1 MDLNDVKYYINR
13 ELSWLQFDY
22 RILEEARSKQTP
34 LFERLK
40 FLAISASNLDEFF
53 MVRVASVE
61 DKVLA
66 GVNRKDI
73 SGLHPKDELKAIL
86 DESHNL
92 VNLQCSTFQRSLVP
106 ALNAVK
112 IRFVGIDE
120 LDKKQKAYVDDY
132 YYQNV
137 EAVLTPMAV
146 DASRPFPL
154 ILNKTLNIAV
164 LLDKQGEEAF
174 ATVQVPSVLNRYIAL
189 PQDEMGNRCFI
200 LLEDMIAAHLQELF
214 DSYPI
219 LAYAPY
225 RITRN
230 AGFDLD
236 EDDTENLLYEVEKK
250 LKKRRTGEAI
260 RLEVASNIDERLYRF
275 LKDELDIRKN
285 AVFYINGPLDLTFL
299 FRFYGLDVDESLK
312 FPAFSPMPS
321 PMFDDRNIFAQ
332 IREKDL
338 FVHLPYEQFDPVLD
352 FVQSAAGDPD
362 VLAIKQT
369 LYRVSGHSPIIAALA
384 KAADNGKQVTVLVE
398 VKARFDEENNI
409 IWAKKLEKAGCHVIY
424 GLLGL
429 KTHSKI
435 TLVVRKEE
443 EGIKRYVHLGTGNYN
458 DSTAKIYTDLGI
470 FTCSDAI
477 GEDASALFNMISGY
491 SEPKHWNRL
500 AIAPYW
506 LRDKFYF
513 LIDREIAH
521 AKAGEPAR
529 IVAKMNSL
537 IDKQMI
543 AKLYEASQ
551 AGVEI
556 SLIVRGICG
565 LRPGIAGL
573 SENITVR
580 SLVGQFLEHSR
591 IYYFFNN
598 GEEEMYLSSADWM
611 PRNLDRRVEILFP
624 VEAKDIQARVKE
636 ILEMQLKDTLRASI
650 MHEDGTYSHVDL
662 RGKERFDSQVY
673 FVEQAKNA
681 CAKTPESSQAKI
693 FTPMQNNE
701 EE

>member
-1 MDLNDVKYYINR
+1 MMDIFDPKNYINR
-13 ELSWLQFDY
+13 ELSWLQFNY
-22 RILEEARSKQTP
+22 RILEEARNKQMP

-61 DKVLA
+61 DDVLD
-66 GVNRKDI
+66 GSNKKDL
-73 SGLHPKDELKAIL
+73 SGMTPKDQLKAIL
-86 DESHNL
+86 EQTHEFMSM
-92 VNLQCSTFQRSLVP
+92 QYSTYQRSLIP
-106 ALNAVK
+106 ALNAQQ
-112 IRFVGIDE
+112 IEFLSPEALSEQQRDFVN
-120 LDKKQKAYVDDY
+120 QY
-132 YYQNV
+132 YHLHV
-137 EAVLTPMAV
+137 EPVLTPMAV

-164 LLDKQGEEAF
+164 LLNNEDELAY
-174 ATVQVPSVLNRYIAL
+174 ATVQVPSVLERFVEIPHAK
-189 PQDEMGNRCFI
+189 QHHTFI
-200 LLEDMIAAHLQELF
+200 FLEDLIAMHLGELF
-214 DSYPI
+214 DSYEI
-219 LAYAPY
+219 VTYAPY

-236 EDDTENLLYEVEKK
+236 EDDTENLLNEVEKK

-260 RLEVASNIDERLYRF
+260 RLEVAQNIDERLYRF
-275 LKDELDIRKN
+275 LKEELNIKKN
-285 AVFYINGPLDLTFL
+285 SVYYINGPLDLTFL
-299 FRFYGLDVDESLK
+299 FKFYGLEVDPALK
-312 FPAFSPMPS
+312 FEPFQPMPS
-321 PMFDDRNIFAQ
+321 PMFDERNIFDQ
-332 IREKDL
+332 IREKDR

-352 FVQSAAGDPD
+352 FVQSAANDPD

-409 IWAKKLEKAGCHVIY
+409 IWAKKLEQAGCHVIY

-435 TLVVRKEE
+435 TLVVRREE

-500 AIAPYW
+500 AIAPIW
-506 LRDKFYF
+506 LRDKFYQ

-521 AKAGEPAR
+521 ARNGRPAR

-537 IDKQMI
+537 IDRPMI
-543 AKLYEASQ
+543 ARLYEASM
-551 AGVEI
+551 AGVQI
-556 SLIVRGICG
+556 DLIVRGICG
-565 LRPGIAGL
+565 LRPGIEGL
-573 SENITVR
+573 SDNIRVR
-580 SLVGQFLEHSR
+580 SIVGRFLEHSR
-591 IYYFFNN
+591 IYYFYNDGN
-598 GEEEMYLSSADWM
+598 EELYLSSADWM

-624 VEAKDIQARVKE
+624 VESEEIQARVWE
-636 ILEMQLKDTLRASI
+636 ILSMQLEDTIRASI
-650 MHEDGTYSHVDL
+650 MHSDGTYSRVDL
-662 RGKERFDSQVY
+662 RGKSRFDSQAY
-673 FVEQAKNA
+673 FVESALEHGRREPEYT
-681 CAKTPESSQAKI
+681 KTRV
-693 FTPMQNNE
+693 FTPLMNHQE
-701 EE
+701 

>member
-1 MDLNDVKYYINR
+1 MDIFDPKYYINR
-13 ELSWLQFDY
+13 ELSWLQFNY
-22 RILEEARSKQTP
+22 RILEEARNKQIP

-61 DKVLA
+61 DDMYDGSTK
-66 GVNRKDI
+66 KDL
-73 SGLHPKDELKAIL
+73 SGMSPKEQLKAIL
-86 DESHNL
+86 EQTHDFM
-92 VNLQCSTFQRSLVP
+92 NLQYSTYQRSLIP
-106 ALNAVK
+106 SLNSSHIMFLNREELNDEQLK
-112 IRFVGIDE
+112 FVN
-120 LDKKQKAYVDDY
+120 DY
-132 YYQNV
+132 YHFNI
-137 EAVLTPMAV
+137 EPVLTPMAV

-164 LLDKQGEEAF
+164 LLDKDGEQGY
-174 ATVQVPSVLNRYIAL
+174 ATVQVPSVLDRFIHI
-189 PQDEMGNRCFI
+189 PDQDDKQCFI
-200 LLEDMIAAHLQELF
+200 FLEEIIAMHLQELF
-214 DSYPI
+214 DSYRI
-219 LAYAPY
+219 VSYAPY

-236 EDDTENLLYEVEKK
+236 EDDTENLLNEVEKK

-260 RLEVASNIDERLYRF
+260 RLEVSQNIDEKLYQF
-275 LKDELDIRKN
+275 LKSELKIKKN
-285 AVFYINGPLDLTFL
+285 SVYYVNGPLDLTFL
-299 FRFYGLDVDESLK
+299 FKFYGLHVDPELK
-312 FPAFSPMPS
+312 FAPFKPMPS
-321 PMFDDRNIFAQ
+321 PMFDDRNIFDQ
-332 IREKDL
+332 IREKDR

-352 FVQSAAGDPD
+352 FVQSAANDPD

-435 TLVVRKEE
+435 TLVVRREE

-458 DSTAKIYTDLGI
+458 DSTAKVYTDLGI

-491 SEPKHWNRL
+491 SEPKHWNKL
-500 AIAPYW
+500 AIAPIW
-506 LRDKFYF
+506 LRNKFYA

-521 AKAGEPAR
+521 AKSGRPAR

-537 IDKQMI
+537 IDKHMI
-543 AKLYEASQ
+543 AKLYEASM
-551 AGVEI
+551 AGVKIE
-556 SLIVRGICG
+556 LIVRGICG
-565 LRPGIAGL
+565 LRPGIEGL

-580 SLVGQFLEHSR
+580 SIVGQFLEHSR
-591 IYYFFNN
+591 IYYFYNDN
-598 GEEEMYLSSADWM
+598 HEEMYLSSADWM

-624 VEAKDIQARVKE
+624 VESEEIQERVKE
-636 ILEMQLKDTLRASI
+636 ILQMQLKDTIRASV
-650 MHEDGTYSHVDL
+650 MEPDGTYHHIDL
-662 RGKERFDSQVY
+662 RGKVRFDSQEY
-673 FVEQAKNA
+673 FVESAKKA
-681 CAKTPESSQAKI
+681 CMSEPEYQQKRV
-693 FTPMQNNE
+693 FTPMKNNE
-701 EE
+701 V